1 MRIGIIGR
9 GYFGTKIYETLK
21 DSYEIVFFT
30 GRELLIDYDI
40 DWAIVASSNDSHYKI
55 VDDFISRGIDVF
67 CEKPLTTNFS
77 DAIELLNRAKRTGVK
92 LYVDDIFLYNSE
104 YLSKREEMLHANELT
119 FSWKK
124 FGSFKDNI
132 VNNLTYHD
140 LYLLVDLFGYQS
152 IRGFRSTINRINE
165 KVYTFFYGSKKITLE
180 YNRLFMGKPEKTVT
194 YDKNKCDLTKN
205 ENNPLMD
212 MFSSVFSEKA
222 DFNRNEELTR
232 SVQSLMRSNF
242 GYNVKPQLAV
252 VGGGIFGV
260 TAAIE
265 LMKDF
270 NVTLHESSYGFLK
283 NASSINQYRIHRG
296 YHYPRSKETANSSKA
311 GNESFLKTYN
321 CLSDITTKNYY
332 CIAKVGSKTDAEGY
346 LRFLK
351 ESGLEFCPKNLDIL
365 NSENLSLTVEVSEKL
380 FDPKKLLTSVTNLV
394 ELHELPYILGK
405 QFTRDMK
412 ENYDYVVNC
421 SYANI
426 NFILEEDQQFDCQF
440 ELCEKPVV
448 KMPESY
454 RGKSVVIMDGPFMC
468 IDPYGSTDNHVMGN
482 VVHAIHCSN
491 VGKFP
496 IIPEEYKSVLN
507 RGVVPSTE
515 LTGLTRFDRFISS
528 AKPFFKN
535 VESAEHIGSMFTIR
549 TVLPMKDHDDA
560 RPSFIKKH
568 DDKVYTVFSGKIST
582 CVDCAKNL
590 KETLL
595 KQ

>member
-21 DSYEIVFFT
+21 DSHEIVFFT
-30 GRELLIDYDI
+30 GRDLLIDYDI
-40 DWAIVASSNDSHYKI
+40 DWAVVASSNDSHYKL
-55 VDDFISRGIDVF
+55 VDDFINRGIDVF

-104 YLSKREEMLHANELT
+104 YLAKREAMRNASELT

-140 LYLLVDLFGYQS
+140 LYILVDLFGYHR
-152 IRGFRSTINRINE
+152 IRGLQSTVNRINE
-165 KVYTFFYGSKKITLE
+165 KVYTFEYDSKKITLE
-180 YNRLFMGKPEKTVT
+180 YNRLFMGKSEKTVT
-194 YDKNKCDLTKN
+194 YDKNVCDFTKSK
-205 ENNPLMD
+205 NNSLSD
-212 MFSSVFSEKA
+212 MFSAVFSEKV

-232 SVQSLMRSNF
+232 SVQSLMRENF
-242 GYNVKPQLAV
+242 GYNSKPHLAV
-252 VGGGIFGV
+252 VGGGIFGIS
-260 TAAIE
+260 AAIE

-270 NVTLHESSYGFLK
+270 NVVLHESNYGFLN

-296 YHYPRSKETANSSKA
+296 YHYPRSKETAHSSKT
-311 GNESFLKTYN
+311 GNDSFLNTYD
-321 CLSDITTKNYY
+321 CLSDTVSKNYY
-332 CIAKVGSKTDAEGY
+332 CIAKVGSKTDATGY
-346 LRFLK
+346 LKFLK
-351 ESGLEFCPKNLDIL
+351 EAGLEFCPTNLDIL
-365 NSENLSLTVEVSEKL
+365 NHDNLSLTVEVSEKL
-380 FDPKKLLTSVTNLV
+380 FDPNKLLTSVYKLID
-394 ELHELPYILGK
+394 EHELPCILGST
-405 QFTRDMK
+405 FTREMK
-412 ENYDYVVNC
+412 SNYDYVVNC

-426 NFILEEDQQFDCQF
+426 NFILEEGQRFDCQF
-440 ELCEKPVV
+440 ELCEKPLV
-448 KMPESY
+448 KMPDSY
-454 RGKSVVIMDGPFMC
+454 RGKSVVVMDGPFMC
-468 IDPYGSTDNHVMGN
+468 IDPYGSTENHVMGN

-496 IIPEEYKSVLN
+496 IIPEQYKTVLN
-507 RGVVPSTE
+507 RGVVPAKE
-515 LTGLTRFDRFISS
+515 LVGLTRFNEFISS
-528 AKPFFKN
+528 ARPFFKN
-535 VESAEHIGSMFTIR
+535 VDGAEHIGSMFTVR